1 MDALLEQGLAT
12 VDNAKRDKLLQ
23 QATELVINDTGL
35 IPLHFQVNTW
45 AARKG
50 LVYTPRTDERTLAHE
65 FRPQ

>member
-1 MDALLEQGLAT
+1 M
-12 VDNAKRDKLLQ
+12 
-23 QATELVINDTGL
+23 INDTGL